1 MFGFIRR
8 KGKKRAVFRLK
19 RGNYRVRQQEIIP
32 EESVIDFEFVNM
44 ETEEDY
50 DRSSRFGTNVLI
62 LFNSCFELGE
72 IEMMAASPEEPPA
85 FFHRLAPA
93 DPDREIVI
101 ERDMTLWAK
110 CSEVDEGILI
120 WLPVKVKKT
129 VSVEC
134 GDVVF
139 YLDREKV
146 VGILIRNKK
155 AEQVKKVR
163 ETST

>member
-1 MFGFIRR
+1 
-8 KGKKRAVFRLK
+8 
-19 RGNYRVRQQEIIP
+19 
-32 EESVIDFEFVNM
+32 
-44 ETEEDY
+44 
-50 DRSSRFGTNVLI
+50 
-62 LFNSCFELGE
+62 
-72 IEMMAASPEEPPA
+72 
-85 FFHRLAPA
+85 
-93 DPDREIVI
+93 
-101 ERDMTLWAK
+101 MTLWAK

-155 AEQVKKVR
+155 AEQGKEVR

>member
-19 RGNYRVRQQEIIP
+19 RENYRVRQQEIIL
-32 EESVIDFEFVNM
+32 EERVIDFEFVNM

-134 GDVVF
+134 DDVVF

-155 AEQVKKVR
+155 AEQGKEVR